1 MPWSSDVT
9 GRHLRPVDS
18 DFTEE
23 VKLTRS
29 NMKFRVEI
37 GMVSPVKFT
46 RDISYLAGDKFLV
59 ISEGYQML
67 IYIFVVFIVGHCTT
81 LH

>member
-1 MPWSSDVT
+1 
-9 GRHLRPVDS
+9 
-18 DFTEE
+18 
-23 VKLTRS
+23 
-29 NMKFRVEI
+29 
-37 GMVSPVKFT
+37 MVSPVKFT